1 MEASPQVRL
10 EPNAR
15 GMGIRRAAVPIV
27 LLLIGIGALC
37 LYLAAAV
44 IYGPFLPGTVLR
56 TTLFVAYLGAGTLAW
71 LRRPE
76 YLTGRLMVLA
86 AFLLMVPTLR
96 RFDDNGALFAIG
108 STLAGLEEAV
118 LGYLLLTYPSGRP
131 GPGIAGIVAK
141 ALAVFAFPLGLA
153 DLLTRETAE
162 PPCRIVRGCTDEPNP
177 FLIVDLGS
185 TAAQFSVVVIG
196 IVGVLVLALVVRR
209 YLGARG
215 AARRMLAPVLFAGV
229 LAVLLVV
236 LRQFAFYNVAAWLP
250 LDLVAGASQTLIPLA
265 LGIGFL
271 RSRMARAAVADLVVR
286 AGREPSLVGLEAS
299 VRRTLHD
306 PTARL
311 ARWSESTAAYLDAEG
326 RQLETGSTQTQEV
339 TRIDGSRGRLA
350 AMAHDPV
357 LAEEGDLLPS
367 VVAAVRVV
375 LENED
380 LANSLQAQTADAA
393 RLPTGRVTLLHT
405 DIEGSTE
412 LLDALREQYA
422 PMLSE
427 LRHLLRAAVRSAG
440 GTEIDS
446 RADEF
451 FAAIPDP
458 AAAVTAAIDIQREL
472 AGRTWPAGHAVRVRI
487 GLHTGE
493 PDRTA
498 EGYVGMDV
506 HLAARVGA
514 AGHGGQIVA
523 SDSTRAAVGADDS
536 TARFRDLGLY
546 RLKGIPLDVRLY
558 QVDAVGDSPEF
569 PPLRGVP
576 V

>member
-1 MEASPQVRL
+1 MR
-10 EPNAR
+10 
-15 GMGIRRAAVPIV
+15 IRRVALPIV

-37 LYLAAAV
+37 FYLGAAV
-44 IYGPFLPGTVLR
+44 IYGPFQPGTVLR
-56 TTLFVAYLGAGTLAW
+56 ATLFMAYLGAGTLAW
-71 LRRPE
+71 IRRPE

-86 AFLLMVPTLR
+86 AFLLLVPTLR
-96 RFDDNGALFAIG
+96 RFEDNGALFAIG
-108 STLAGLEEAV
+108 STLGSLEEAV

-131 GPGIAGIVAK
+131 GPGINGFVAR
-141 ALAVFAFPLGLA
+141 ALAVVTFPLALA

-162 PPCRIVRGCTDEPNP
+162 PPCRIVRGCTDERNP
-177 FLIVDLGS
+177 FLVVNLGS
-185 TAAQFSVVVIG
+185 IVAQFSVVVIG
-196 IVGVLVLALVVRR
+196 IVGVVVLALVVRR

-229 LAVLLVV
+229 LATLLVV
-236 LRQFAFYNVAAWLP
+236 LRQITFYNVEAWLP
-250 LDLVAGASQTLIPLA
+250 LDLVAGTSQTLIPLA
-265 LGIGFL
+265 LGVGFL
-271 RSRMARAAVADLVVR
+271 RSRMARAAVADLVVG

-306 PTARL
+306 PSARL
-311 ARWSESTAAYLDAEG
+311 ARWSESTAAYLDAGG
-326 RQLETGSTQTQEV
+326 RPLEAGPTQTQEV
-339 TRIDGSRGRLA
+339 TQIDGSRGRLA
-350 AMAHDPV
+350 VLAHDPV

-380 LANSLQAQTADAA
+380 LANSLQAQASDAG
-393 RLPTGRVTLLHT
+393 RLPAGRVTLLHT

-412 LLDALREQYA
+412 LLDALRERYA

-427 LRHLLRAAVRSAG
+427 VRQMLRAAVRSAG

-458 AAAVTAAIDIQREL
+458 VAAVTAAIGVQGEL
-472 AGRTWPAGHAVRVRI
+472 SRRTWPDGHAVRIRI

-493 PDRTA
+493 PDRTT
-498 EGYVGMDV
+498 EGYVGMDL

-523 SDSTRAAVGADDS
+523 SDSTRAAFGAAGS
-536 TARFRDLGLY
+536 GASFRDLGLY

-558 QVDAVGDSPEF
+558 QVDTDHASSNF
-569 PPLRGVP
+569 PPLRATP
-576 V
+576 A

>member
-1 MEASPQVRL
+1 MR
-10 EPNAR
+10 
-15 GMGIRRAAVPIV
+15 IRRIAVPII
-27 LLLIGIGALC
+27 LLLIGIGAVC
-37 LYLAAAV
+37 FYLGAAV
-44 IYGPFLPGTVLR
+44 IYGPFEPGTVLR
-56 TTLFVAYLGAGTLAW
+56 ATLVVAYLGAGTLAW

-96 RFDDNGALFAIG
+96 RFDDSGALFAIG
-108 STLAGLEEAV
+108 SALGGLEEAV

-131 GPGIAGIVAK
+131 GPGFNGFVAK
-141 ALAVFAFPLGLA
+141 TLAVVTFPLALA

-177 FLIVDLGS
+177 FLIVDLGPIV
-185 TAAQFSVVVIG
+185 AQFSVVLIG
-196 IVGVLVLALVVRR
+196 IFGVVVLALVVRR
-209 YLGARG
+209 YLSARG

-229 LAVLLVV
+229 LAALLVV
-236 LRQFAFYNVAAWLP
+236 LRQITFYNLEPWFS
-250 LDLVAGASQTLIPLA
+250 LDLLSGVGQTLIPLA
-265 LGIGFL
+265 LGIGFV
-271 RSRMARAAVADLVVR
+271 RSRMARVAVADLVMG
-286 AGREPSLVGLEAS
+286 AGREPSLAGLEAS

-311 ARWSESTAAYLDAEG
+311 ARWSESTAAYLDADG
-326 RQLETGSTQTQEV
+326 RHLETGPTQAHEV

-350 AMAHDPV
+350 VMAHDPV

-367 VVAAVRVV
+367 VIAAVRVV
-375 LENED
+375 MENED
-380 LANSLQAQTADAA
+380 LANSLQAQASDAG

-412 LLDALREQYA
+412 LLEVLRERYA

-427 LRHLLRAAVRSAG
+427 VRQLLRAAVRSAG

-451 FAAIPDP
+451 FAAIPNP
-458 AAAVTAAIDIQREL
+458 VAAVSAAIDIQFEL
-472 AGRTWPAGHAVRVRI
+472 GRRTWPEGQAVRIRI

-493 PDRTA
+493 PDRTT
-498 EGYVGMDV
+498 EGYVGMDI

-523 SDSTRAAVGADDS
+523 SDSTRAAFGDADDGAS
-536 TARFRDLGLY
+536 FRDLGLF

-558 QVDAVGDSPEF
+558 QVDADHASSDF
-569 PPLRGVP
+569 PPLRATP
-576 V
+576 A